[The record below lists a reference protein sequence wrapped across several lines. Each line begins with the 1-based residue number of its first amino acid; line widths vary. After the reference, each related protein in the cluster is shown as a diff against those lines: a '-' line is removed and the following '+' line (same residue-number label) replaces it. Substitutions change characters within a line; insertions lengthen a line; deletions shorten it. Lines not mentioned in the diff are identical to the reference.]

1 VRPDPFL
8 PARQSVTEPHNGL
21 MNWQLA
27 HRPRGVY
34 DGTTVVISAPTAV
47 AAIAQLRESIPA
59 DHLVLYVLAVDEA
72 DE

>member
-1 VRPDPFL
+1 
-8 PARQSVTEPHNGL
+8 

-47 AAIAQLRESIPA
+47 EAIAELRKKIPA
-59 DHLVLYVLAVDEA
+59 DHLVLYVLAVTDGT
-72 DE
+72 DQ

>member
-1 VRPDPFL
+1 
-8 PARQSVTEPHNGL
+8 

-27 HRPRGVY
+27 HRARGVY
-34 DGTTVVISAPTAV
+34 DGTTVVISAPTAF